1 MTMLRGMFGTV
12 YELVA
17 LLWVRRRWWLIPA
30 VLVLLI
36 FGAIIVLGSVGGV
49 GPFIY
54 TLF

>member
-1 MTMLRGMFGTV
+1 MTMLRGIFGTV
-12 YELVA
+12 RELMT
-17 LLWVRRRWWLIPA
+17 LLWVRRQWWLIPA

-36 FGAIIVLGSVGGV
+36 CGVILALGSVAGV

>member
-1 MTMLRGMFGTV
+1 MTMLRGMFSTV
-12 YELVA
+12 HELVA

-36 FGAIIVLGSVGGV
+36 FGAIIAIGTVAGV

>member
-1 MTMLRGMFGTV
+1 MTMLRGMFGTIR
-12 YELVA
+12 ELMV
-17 LLWVRRRWWLIPA
+17 LLWVGRRWWLIPA

>member
-12 YELVA
+12 SELVT